1 MEIHDIETAQKVVDE
16 KVKDA
21 AKNKKKA
28 RSKAIGTVVISFAI
42 VILVIILAFL
52 INGIIKGNKGKNI
65 SEDLK
70 NDLGKSIA
78 MAQKNTG
85 IEFET
90 TSEYAVLDDIV
101 DYNYIY
107 EADTTVKVCGIKL
120 PQWVVFVKIDGND
133 KISEVVYYDFR
144 VLGKNWKGEKTNGF
158 INTNEV
164 TYNMPKKEAERII
177 TVSPL
182 AVTYSNDDTSTYLYK
197 YYYVDETDDNT
208 ERAYYVSVTY
218 NMDDII
224 RGVSS
229 KESDYVSFIF
239 K

>member
-1 MEIHDIETAQKVVDE
+1 MEIHDIENAQKVVEE
-16 KVKDA
+16 KATA
-21 AKNKKKA
+21 AEKSRKKA
-28 RSKAIGTVVISFAI
+28 RSKTIGTIIISVAI
-42 VILVIILAFL
+42 VLLAVILAFL
-52 INGIIKGNKGKNI
+52 INGIIKGNQGKKI

-78 MAQKNTG
+78 MAEKNTG
-85 IEFET
+85 ITFGT
-90 TSEYAVLDDIV
+90 TSEYSVLEDIV

-120 PQWVVFVKIDGND
+120 PQWVVFVKIDSND

-144 VLGKNWKGEKTNGF
+144 VLSKNWKGEKVKSF

-177 TVSPL
+177 TVDPL

-197 YYYVDETDDNT
+197 YYYIDETDNTT
-208 ERAYYVSVTY
+208 ERAYYISVTY